1 MMFGQAV
8 SKGLTRAAF
17 VALIAAMLGATAVRA
32 ENLGYAV
39 VPTQIIYP
47 GEQID
52 AKRLKTVEVT
62 NRNLAQGY
70 ASEVNEVEGLVTTRT
85 LLPGRTIMVASL
97 KQPSAMKRGDK
108 ILLVY
113 DNGSLRITAAGT
125 PLADG
130 AVGELIQVRNTD
142 TGVILSGT
150 IMPDRSVLVVQK

>member
-1 MMFGQAV
+1 MMFGQAI
-8 SKGLTRAAF
+8 SIGLKRAAIAAF
-17 VALIAAMLGATAVRA
+17 VPAMFAASMAHAESLGF
-32 ENLGYAV
+32 AV

-47 GEQID
+47 GEEID

-70 ASEVNEVEGLVTTRT
+70 AQEIGQVEGLVTTRT
-85 LLPGRTIMVASL
+85 LLPGRTIMVAGL

-113 DNGSLRITAAGT
+113 DNGMLRITAAGT